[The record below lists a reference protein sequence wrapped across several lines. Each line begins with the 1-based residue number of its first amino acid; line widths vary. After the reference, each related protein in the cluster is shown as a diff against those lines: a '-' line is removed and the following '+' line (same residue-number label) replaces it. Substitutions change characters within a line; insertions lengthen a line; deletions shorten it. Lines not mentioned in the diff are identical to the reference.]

1 MAWSEFS
8 TEILIKELETTMRIK
23 TITYLMIGLVV
34 GLAPAAQSAAQSSSK
49 ERVARLEQAAQ
60 RNESVLRTTRGSH
73 PALKK
78 QQRQIDDAIQRLKAG
93 QNVTTEQIDQILGQV
108 SFERAQ

>member
-1 MAWSEFS
+1 
-8 TEILIKELETTMRIK
+8 MRIK

-34 GLAPAAQSAAQSSSK
+34 GLAPAAQSAAQSGAQ
-49 ERVARLEQAAQ
+49 ERLARLEQAAQ
-60 RNESVLRTTRGSH
+60 RNDTTLRTTRGSQ
-73 PALKK
+73 PELKR
-78 QQRQIDDAIQRLKAG
+78 QQRQIDDAIRRLKAG